1 MCCYS
6 FSQSLLFG
14 LLSVTSR
21 SISKPLAF
29 DALQRAGSAFGV
41 ITAGVVLLCV
51 IRGVLQ
57 ILDAFFLARAILISG
72 KDRQKYETKV
82 TVTVKREN
90 RMVLVA

>member
-1 MCCYS
+1 
-6 FSQSLLFG
+6 
-14 LLSVTSR
+14 
-21 SISKPLAF
+21 
-29 DALQRAGSAFGV
+29 
-41 ITAGVVLLCV
+41 VLLCV